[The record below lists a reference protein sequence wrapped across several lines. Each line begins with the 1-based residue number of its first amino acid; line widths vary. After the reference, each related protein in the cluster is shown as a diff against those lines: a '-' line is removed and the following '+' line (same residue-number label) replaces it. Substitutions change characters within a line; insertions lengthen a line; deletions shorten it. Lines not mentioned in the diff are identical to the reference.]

1 MSKTYEDLIS
11 VTKGNWLQQLNAAK
25 KGLPF
30 SRLERLRDMLGLTL
44 AETGAIIGMSPR
56 TVARRNE
63 EGRLDLDESTRL
75 MRVAQLIKQAMEL
88 LQNHEPSVRGWM
100 THEQWGLGG
109 RRPIDLMRTEI
120 GARAVETLL
129 GQIAHGIPS

>member
-11 VTKGNWLQQLNAAK
+11 VTKGNWLQQLTAAQ

-30 SRLERLRDMLGLTL
+30 SRLEKLQDMLGLTL
-44 AETGAIIGMSPR
+44 AETGAILGMSKR
-56 TVARRNE
+56 TVARRKE
-63 EGRLDLDESTRL
+63 EGRLDLDESARL
-75 MRVAQLIKQAMEL
+75 MRVVQLIKQAMEL

>member
-44 AETGAIIGMSPR
+44 AETGAIIGMSAR
-56 TVARRNE
+56 TVARRKE
-63 EGRLDLDESTRL
+63 EGRLDLDESARL
-75 MRVAQLIKQAMEL
+75 IRIAELIKQAMDL

-100 THEQWGLGG
+100 THEQYGLGG

>member
-56 TVARRNE
+56 TVARRKE

-100 THEQWGLGG
+100 THGNPALGG
-109 RRPIDLMRTEI
+109 ARPIDLMRTEI
-120 GARAVETLL
+120 GARAVETLIF
-129 GQIAHGIPS
+129 QILDGIGF